1 MPVLCQC
8 RRRETRLYTLLGTFL
23 TPESSSQSG
32 GMNLNLADVG
42 VGIWSLIWVA
52 VAGVIAY
59 RGRGDRLA
67 AAGGIIAI
75 AAFLAAL
82 EDPSLVMWLASVTPS
97 VDPGGAAALVQPHT
111 RGHMYGAGVFALA
124 ALMLS
129 VWIARTALRRGERWA
144 WQALLAVLILG
155 GGVDLV
161 EVAFIY
167 PHGFPLSFA
176 PVGAARGF
184 GWEQIAAWIGI
195 WAFALWYCRTAA
207 TLGLHAGNRSGA
219 RL

>member
-1 MPVLCQC
+1 MDLVI
-8 RRRETRLYTLLGTFL
+8 
-23 TPESSSQSG
+23 
-32 GMNLNLADVG
+32 
-42 VGIWSLIWVA
+42 GIWSLIWFGL
-52 VAGVIAY
+52 AGVIAY

-67 AAGGIIAI
+67 ATGWIIAI

-82 EDPSLVMWLASVTPS
+82 EDPSLTLWLASVTPAL
-97 VDPGGAAALVQPHT
+97 DPGGAAALVQPHT

-124 ALMLS
+124 GLMLS

-155 GGVDLV
+155 GVDLV
-161 EVAFIY
+161 EVFVIY

-176 PVGAARGF
+176 PVGQARGF

-195 WAFALWYCRTAA
+195 WAFALWYGRRAMKSQ
-207 TLGLHAGNRSGA
+207 LDHGYRGSGT
-219 RL
+219 